1 MAPPRVEGTPRTRTK
16 TTAARAPTTKST
28 NSTATIQQRDEQQRQ
43 DLLSA
48 TKALFPAPELRRPR
62 PFERGPRLLQRISA
76 LEPGFDPDELRGR
89 GRGGGAENG
98 RVWGGVG
105 GAAGSERNS
114 AAPAAAADVARGW
127 SGGVSAPEARNARG
141 S

>member
-16 TTAARAPTTKST
+16 TTAARAPTT

-76 LEPGFDPDELRGR
+76 IEPGFDPDELGGR
-89 GRGGGAENG
+89 GRRVGAESG

-105 GAAGSERNS
+105 GAAGSERGS
-114 AAPAAAADVARGW
+114 TAPAAAADVARGW

-141 S
+141 T